1 MKAIFIKVRG
11 ERMRLQKRFR
21 WILFGVFLVLLLI
34 GVGYSSI
41 LRPDN
46 PKPMK
51 NALPVQ
57 TPETSIKHAV
67 LQELS
72 QQKKDPRGRTTD
84 YRYTSAG
91 ECEAIIQR

>member
-1 MKAIFIKVRG
+1 
-11 ERMRLQKRFR
+11 MRFQKRFR

-34 GVGYSSI
+34 GMMYASI
-41 LRPDN
+41 LRKEN

-72 QQKKDPRGRTTD
+72 QQKKTLGGRTTN

-91 ECEAIIQR
+91 ECEAVIQ